1 MKNKA
6 RVINNIWTGI
16 FYIVAVA
23 VITLLVFLV
32 GKIMALGWGFWDP
45 DFLFGTPSNTMAG
58 GGIGPQLFNSFY
70 LLVLSLIISVP
81 LGLGAGIYLAEYAKK
96 GRFLNFVRLCI
107 ETMASLP
114 SIVVGLFGLLI
125 FVTLAKWGYTLIGG
139 ALVIT
144 ILNLPSLSRICEMA
158 ISTVPS
164 NIKEASLG
172 MGATRWQTLMKVSLP
187 FASREIITGIILTA
201 GRVFG
206 EAAALIYTA
215 GLTTPMLN
223 SAADLSS
230 PVNPFNIFRPAETL
244 AVHIWKLNSEGIVP
258 DARLIAT
265 RSAAVLIIMV
275 LIFNISA
282 RLASNLLDKHFKGSK
297 KKKKAD
303 KALKSAA

>member
-1 MKNKA
+1 MKSKA

-16 FYIVAVA
+16 FYIIAVA

-32 GKIMALGWGFWDP
+32 GKIMAMGWGFWDP

-158 ISTVPS
+158 ISSVPS

-282 RLASNLLDKHFKGSK
+282 RLAANLLDKHFKGSK
-297 KKKKAD
+297 KKKKAN
-303 KALKSAA
+303 KAIKSAA

>member
-16 FYIVAVA
+16 FYIIAVA

-32 GKIMALGWGFWDP
+32 GKILALGWGFWDP

-158 ISTVPS
+158 ISSVPS
-164 NIKEASLG
+164 SIKEASLG

-282 RLASNLLDKHFKGSK
+282 RLAANLLDKHFKGSK